1 VAIVG
6 LLSEVLER
14 YRGDGAVV
22 EGLRYLASLNEK
34 PLATVPGAEAVR
46 VKISGEKIFAL
57 HQSYLTKP
65 LSEGRFEA
73 HKRFIDLQY
82 IQTGTELIRVASRI
96 GGLEGIER
104 KSTEPYDR
112 TRDLEFFQLTEGSNL
127 LMKPGMVAI
136 LYPEDLH
143 APCLASG
150 EPELVQKIVVKVGC

>member
-14 YRGDGAVV
+14 CRGDNAVV

-46 VKISGEKIFAL
+46 VKISGERVFAL

-65 LSEGRFEA
+65 LSEGRYEA

-82 IQTGTELIRVASRI
+82 IQTGTELIRVAPR
-96 GGLEGIER
+96 LEGIEDNA
-104 KSTEPYDR
+104 TEPYDSK
-112 TRDLEFFQLTEGSNL
+112 RDLEFFQLTEGSTL

-143 APCLASG
+143 APCLANG
-150 EPELVQKIVVKVGC
+150 KLALVQKVVVKVGC

>member
-1 VAIVG
+1 MAIVG

-14 YRGDGAVV
+14 CRGDNAVV

-46 VKISGEKIFAL
+46 VEIAGKKIFAL

-65 LSEGRFEA
+65 LSEGRYEA

-82 IQTGTELIRVASRI
+82 IQTGTELIRVAPR
-96 GGLEGIER
+96 LEGIEG
-104 KSTEPYDR
+104 KATEPYDR

-143 APCLASG
+143 APCLANG
-150 EPELVQKIVVKVGC
+150 EPALVQKVVVKVGC